1 MTHSD
6 TSNLL
11 QDILDGLDY
20 ASYSIQALVER
31 VARQRGRRIVVRP
44 WPMPDALM
52 YGAWLAGPNC
62 DFIFYEMHTAGVHQE
77 HIILHEVA
85 HMLLGH
91 ATILVDENSD
101 LAQVLKRRPRTVKR
115 AAQEREA
122 EALAE
127 TIQHELR
134 KRVRAHRLASRAP
147 TAPLRLA

>member
-1 MTHSD
+1 MTHLD
-6 TSNLL
+6 TSNII

-20 ASYSIQALVER
+20 ANYSIQALVER
-31 VARQRGRRIVVRP
+31 VARHRGRRIVVQP

-52 YGAWLAGPNC
+52 YGAWLAGPNS
-62 DFIFYEMHTAGVHQE
+62 DFVFYEMHTARVHQE
-77 HIILHEVA
+77 HIILHELG

-91 ATILVDENSD
+91 ATILVDENTD
-101 LAQVLKRRPRTVKR
+101 LAQVLRRRPRTMMR
-115 AAQEREA
+115 EAQEREA

-127 TIQHELR
+127 AIQRELR